1 MKIDKSI
8 WQQLKGV
15 TKKQVIKALR
25 RDGCVQEGLTFY
37 HPQKKY
43 RITIH
48 YHAKK
53 TFAPKLIKNY
63 LLAET
68 GWTIKDLKRLKLV
81 K

>member
-15 TKKQVIKALR
+15 TKKQVIKALQ
-25 RDGCVQEGLTFY
+25 RDGCVQERLTFY

-53 TFAPKLIKNY
+53 TFSPYLIKNY